1 MKKSLLS
8 ESSFVRAIGIEP
20 TCLAAPDPKSG
31 ASASFATPALKWSF
45 IFSMA
50 ALQIQGGD
58 ANVRAFD
65 EKIKNTCFCVN
76 SFKMETVAAIPK
88 YNLSEDQEKKLIL
101 REYRALLRSMKPK
114 LKPGDK
120 ELVRMAFEMAA
131 DAHKTMRRKSGEP
144 YILHPLAVA
153 RICVE
158 EIGLGVR
165 STICSL
171 LHDTV
176 EDTDISLE
184 DIERQ
189 FGNEIARI
197 VDGLTKIS
205 TVIDVNASQQAENFK
220 KILLTLTDDPRVILI
235 KLADRL
241 HNMRTLESMKR
252 EKQLKIASETVYVY
266 APLAH
271 RMGLYT
277 IKTEM
282 EDLAMK
288 YMEPDTYKEIARK
301 LSETRRERTRYINEF
316 IRPIREKMEKA
327 EFNFEIY
334 GRPKSIHSIWNKMK
348 KKGVSFEE
356 VYDLFAIRVILNSP
370 PEREK
375 EDCWKVYSMITDEYT
390 PSPERLRDWLSNP
403 KSNGYEA
410 LHTTVMGPQG
420 KWVEVQIRTKR
431 MNEIAEKGLA
441 AHWKYKEGT
450 ADESRFDKWF
460 HQIREALQSQDA
472 DTVDFLQDFKTS
484 FLAEEIYV
492 YTPKGDV
499 KMLPVGSTALDFAF
513 AIHSAV
519 GARCIGAK
527 VNHKLVPLS
536 HKLRSGDQIEI
547 ITSNKQ
553 KPSEDWLNIVVTAK
567 AKSKIK
573 DALKEEK
580 RKIAEDGKYF
590 VQRKLE
596 AIGAAYQQHNI
607 DILTEFYKQPSTL
620 DFFYQVATKSID
632 LKELKDFHILGD
644 KLEAPKPQRPHIE
657 IKTDQQLHTDF
668 NKKDAE
674 LIIFGESSDRI
685 LYNLAN
691 CCKPIPGDDV
701 FGFVTTG
708 KGLTIHRTNCPN
720 ASKLLANYGHRVV
733 KTKWAK
739 NKEISFLTGL
749 NIIGLDDVG
758 VVHKITNLISGEMK
772 INIGAL
778 SIEAKEGIFR
788 GSFKVFVHDK
798 EELDELVHRLKS
810 LSGIHAVERF
820 DAELV

>member
-1 MKKSLLS
+1 
-8 ESSFVRAIGIEP
+8 
-20 TCLAAPDPKSG
+20 
-31 ASASFATPALKWSF
+31 
-45 IFSMA
+45 
-50 ALQIQGGD
+50 
-58 ANVRAFD
+58 
-65 EKIKNTCFCVN
+65 
-76 SFKMETVAAIPK
+76 METVEKTPK
-88 YNLSEDQEKKLIL
+88 YNLNDEQERKLIL
-101 REYRALLRSMKPK
+101 REYRSLMRSLKAK
-114 LKPGDK
+114 IKPGDK
-120 ELVRMAFEMAA
+120 DLLRTAFEMSV

-153 RICVE
+153 KICVE

-184 DIERQ
+184 DIERE
-189 FGNEIARI
+189 FGQEIARI

-205 TVIDVNASQQAENFK
+205 NVIDINGSQQAENFK
-220 KILLTLTDDPRVILI
+220 KILMTLTDDPRVILI

-252 EKQLKIASETVYVY
+252 EKQLKISSETVYVY

-271 RMGLYT
+271 RMGLYS

-288 YMEPDTYKEIARK
+288 YMEPEIYRDIAQK
-301 LSETRRERTRYINEF
+301 LAETKRERSKYINEF
-316 IRPIREKMEKA
+316 IRPIKEKLERSNFK
-327 EFNFEIY
+327 FEIY
-334 GRPKSIHSIWNKMK
+334 GRPKSIHSISNKIK
-348 KKGVSFEE
+348 KKGVDFEE
-356 VYDLFAIRVILNSP
+356 VYDLFAIRVILDSP
-370 PEREK
+370 AEREK

-390 PSPERLRDWLSNP
+390 PSPERMRDWLSNP

-441 AHWKYKEGT
+441 AHWKYKEG
-450 ADESRFDKWF
+450 AGDESRFDKWF
-460 HQIREALQSQDA
+460 QQIREMISGQETDS
-472 DTVDFLQDFKTS
+472 VDFLQDFKTS

-499 KMLPVGSTALDFAF
+499 KMLPVSSTALDFAF
-513 AIHSAV
+513 AIHSAIGV
-519 GARCIGAK
+519 KTIGAK
-527 VNHKLVPLS
+527 VNHKLVPIS

-553 KPSEDWLNIVVTAK
+553 KPSEDWLGFVVTAK
-567 AKSKIK
+567 ARGRIK

-580 RKIAEDGKYF
+580 KKIGDEGKYT

-596 AIGAAYQQHNI
+596 SVGAALNQHNI
-607 DILTEFYKQPSTL
+607 DELVHYYKLTSHL
-620 DFFYQVATKSID
+620 DLFYQVAIKNID
-632 LKELKDFHILGD
+632 LKEIKEFKVIGD
-644 KLEAPKPQRPHIE
+644 KIEAPRPV
-657 IKTDQQLHTDF
+657 KTLQEFKQDIIPYQQSIG
-668 NKKDAE
+668 KKDAE
-674 LIIFGESSDRI
+674 LIIFGESSDKI
-685 LYNLAN
+685 VYNLAN

-701 FGFVTTG
+701 FGFITTG

-720 ASKLLANYGHRVV
+720 AAKLLANYGHRVV

-749 NIIGLDDVG
+749 KIVGMDDVG
-758 VVHKITNLISGEMK
+758 VVNKITSLISGELR
-772 INIGAL
+772 INIAAL
-778 SIEAKEGIFR
+778 TIEAKEGLFR
-788 GSFKVFVHDK
+788 GNIRLYVHDK
-798 EELDELVHRLKS
+798 EELETLVQSLKA
-810 LSGIHAVERF
+810 LPGIESVERY
-820 DAELV
+820 DTEDIP

>member
-1 MKKSLLS
+1 
-8 ESSFVRAIGIEP
+8 
-20 TCLAAPDPKSG
+20 
-31 ASASFATPALKWSF
+31 
-45 IFSMA
+45 
-50 ALQIQGGD
+50 
-58 ANVRAFD
+58 
-65 EKIKNTCFCVN
+65 
-76 SFKMETVAAIPK
+76 METIAQIPK
-88 YNLSEDQEKKLIL
+88 YSLSEEQEKKLIL
-101 REYRALLRSMKPK
+101 REYRALLRSLKIK
-114 LKPGDK
+114 LKPGDRK
-120 ELVRMAFEMAA
+120 TIRLAFEMAA

-176 EDTDISLE
+176 EDTDITLE
-184 DIERQ
+184 DIERD
-189 FGNEIARI
+189 FGGEIARI

-205 TVIDVNASQQAENFK
+205 NVIDVNASKQAENFK

-241 HNMRTLESMKR
+241 HNMRTLDSMKR

-288 YMEPDTYKEIARK
+288 YLEPETYKEIAQK
-301 LSETRRERTRYINEF
+301 LAETKRERTKFINEF
-316 IRPIREKMEKA
+316 IKPLNEKLEKSG
-327 EFNFEIY
+327 FDFEIY
-334 GRPKSIHSIWNKMK
+334 GRPKSIHSIWTKMK
-348 KKGVSFEE
+348 NKGVAFEE

-375 EDCWKVYSMITDEYT
+375 EDCWKVYSLITDEYI

-410 LHTTVMGPQG
+410 LHTTVMGLEG
-420 KWVEVQIRTKR
+420 RWVEVQIRTKR

-441 AHWKYKEGT
+441 AHWKYKEGG

-460 HQIREALQSQDA
+460 QQIREVISSEGTDSI
-472 DTVDFLQDFKTS
+472 DFLQDFKTS

-513 AIHSAV
+513 AIHSEI
-519 GARCIGAK
+519 GGKCIGAK
-527 VNHKLVPLS
+527 VNHKLVPIS
-536 HKLRSGDQIEI
+536 HKLRSGDQVEI

-553 KPSEDWLNIVVTAK
+553 KPSEDWLTFVVTAK

-580 RKIAEDGKYF
+580 RKVAEDGKYAL
-590 VQRKLE
+590 QKKLE
-596 AIGAAYQQHNI
+596 GMGAAFAQHNI
-607 DILTEFYKQPSTL
+607 EELMNWYKFSSPL
-620 DFFYQVATKSID
+620 DLFYQIAIKNID
-632 LKELKDFHILGD
+632 LKDLKEFKVVHGD
-644 KLEAPKPQRPHIE
+644 KLETPKLKQVQELKPE
-657 IKTDQQLHTDF
+657 IVPSIP
-668 NKKDAE
+668 KKDTE
-674 LIIFGESSDRI
+674 LIIFGESSDKI
-685 LYNLAN
+685 VYNLAN

-720 ASKLLANYGHRVV
+720 AAKLLSNYSHRVV

-749 NIIGLDDVG
+749 RIIGLDDVG
-758 VVHKITNLISGEMK
+758 VVNKITNLISGELK
-772 INIGAL
+772 INIAAIT
-778 SIEAKEGIFR
+778 IEAKEGLFE
-788 GSFKVFVHDK
+788 GNMKVYVHDK
-798 EELDELVHRLKS
+798 EELDELVNRLKA
-810 LSGIHAVERF
+810 LHGIHSVDRF
-820 DAELV
+820 DTEPA

>member
-1 MKKSLLS
+1 
-8 ESSFVRAIGIEP
+8 
-20 TCLAAPDPKSG
+20 
-31 ASASFATPALKWSF
+31 
-45 IFSMA
+45 
-50 ALQIQGGD
+50 
-58 ANVRAFD
+58 
-65 EKIKNTCFCVN
+65 
-76 SFKMETVAAIPK
+76 METVAKTPK
-88 YNLSEDQEKKLIL
+88 YNLNEEQERKLIL
-101 REYRALLRSMKPK
+101 REYRSLMRSLKAK
-114 LKPGDK
+114 IKPGDK
-120 ELVRMAFEMAA
+120 DLLRIAFEMSV

-153 RICVE
+153 KICVE

-184 DIERQ
+184 DIERE
-189 FGNEIARI
+189 FGQEIARI

-205 TVIDVNASQQAENFK
+205 NVIDINASQQAENFK
-220 KILLTLTDDPRVILI
+220 KILMTLTDDPRVILI

-252 EKQLKIASETVYVY
+252 EKQLKISSETVYVY

-288 YMEPDTYKEIARK
+288 YMEPEIYRDIAQK
-301 LSETRRERTRYINEF
+301 LDETKRERSKYINEF
-316 IRPIREKMEKA
+316 IKPLKEKLEKNN
-327 EFNFEIY
+327 FRFEIY
-334 GRPKSIHSIWNKMK
+334 GRPKSIHSISNKIK
-348 KKGVSFEE
+348 KKGVDFEE
-356 VYDLFAIRVILNSP
+356 VYDLFAIRVILDSP

-420 KWVEVQIRTKR
+420 KWVEVQIRTRR

-460 HQIREALQSQDA
+460 QQIREVLTAQDS
-472 DTVDFLQDFKTS
+472 DSIDFLHDFKTS

-499 KMLPVGSTALDFAF
+499 KMLPVDSTALDFAF
-513 AIHSAV
+513 AIHSVV
-519 GARCIGAK
+519 GSQCIGAK
-527 VNHKLVPLS
+527 INHKLVPIS
-536 HKLRSGDQIEI
+536 HKLRSGDQVEI
-547 ITSNKQ
+547 ITSAKQ

-580 RKIAEDGKYF
+580 RKVADEGKY
-590 VQRKLE
+590 VLQRKME
-596 AIGAAYQQHNI
+596 HMGAAFNQHNV
-607 DILTEFYKQPSTL
+607 DILASFYKLQSPL
-620 DFFYQVATKSID
+620 DLYYQISVKTID
-632 LKELKDFHILGD
+632 LKELSEFHVLGD
-644 KLEAPKPQRPHIE
+644 KLEPPKPIKPE
-657 IKTDQQLHTDF
+657 IKHDPVQSLP

-674 LIIFGESSDRI
+674 LIIFGEGSDKI
-685 LYNLAN
+685 VYTLAN

-708 KGLTIHRTNCPN
+708 KGLTIHRNTCPN
-720 ASKLLANYGHRVV
+720 ASKLLANYGHRIV

-749 NIIGLDDVG
+749 KIIGMDDVG
-758 VVHKITNLISGEMK
+758 
-772 INIGAL
+772 
-778 SIEAKEGIFR
+778 
-788 GSFKVFVHDK
+788 D
-798 EELDELVHRLKS
+798 
-810 LSGIHAVERF
+810 
-820 DAELV
+820 

>member
-1 MKKSLLS
+1 
-8 ESSFVRAIGIEP
+8 
-20 TCLAAPDPKSG
+20 
-31 ASASFATPALKWSF
+31 
-45 IFSMA
+45 
-50 ALQIQGGD
+50 
-58 ANVRAFD
+58 
-65 EKIKNTCFCVN
+65 
-76 SFKMETVAAIPK
+76 METVAQIPK
-88 YNLSEDQEKKLIL
+88 YNLSEEQEKKLIL
-101 REYRALLRSMKPK
+101 REYRALLRSLKAK
-114 LKPGDK
+114 LKPGDRK
-120 ELVRMAFEMAA
+120 TIRLAFEIAA

-153 RICVE
+153 RVCVE

-184 DIERQ
+184 DVERD

-205 TVIDVNASQQAENFK
+205 NVIDVNASKQAENFK

-241 HNMRTLESMKR
+241 HNMRTLDSMKR

-271 RMGLYT
+271 RMGLYN

-288 YMEPDTYKEIARK
+288 FLEPETYKEIAQK
-301 LSETRRERTRYINEF
+301 LAETKRERTKYINEF
-316 IRPIREKMEKA
+316 IKPLNDKLEKGG
-327 EFNFEIY
+327 FDFDIY
-334 GRPKSIHSIWNKMK
+334 GRPKSIHSIWTKMK
-348 KKGVSFEE
+348 KKGVAFEE
-356 VYDLFAIRVILNSP
+356 VYDLFAIRVILKSP
-370 PEREK
+370 TEREK
-375 EDCWKVYSMITDEYT
+375 EDCWKVYSLITDEYT

-410 LHTTVMGPQG
+410 LHTTVMGPEG
-420 KWVEVQIRTKR
+420 RWVEVQIRTRR

-441 AHWKYKEGT
+441 AHWKYKEGGP
-450 ADESRFDKWF
+450 DESRFDKWF
-460 HQIREALQSQDA
+460 QQIREVISAEGTDSI
-472 DTVDFLQDFKTS
+472 DFLQDFKTS

-513 AIHSAV
+513 AIHSAIGV
-519 GARCIGAK
+519 KCIGAK
-527 VNHKLVPLS
+527 LNHKLVPIS
-536 HKLRSGDQIEI
+536 QKLRSGDQVEI

-553 KPSEDWLNIVVTAK
+553 KPSEDWLTFVVTAK

-580 RKIAEDGKYF
+580 RKIAEEGKYTL
-590 VQRKLE
+590 QRKLE
-596 AIGAAYQQHNI
+596 GIGAAFSQHNI
-607 DILTEFYKQPSTL
+607 DELVSWYKLGSPL
-620 DFFYQVATKSID
+620 DLFYQISIKNLD
-632 LKELKDFHILGD
+632 LKDLKDFKVHGD
-644 KLEAPKPQRPHIE
+644 KLEPPKPV
-657 IKTDQQLHTDF
+657 KQLHELKPEIVPTIS
-668 NKKDAE
+668 KKETE
-674 LIIFGESSDRI
+674 LIIFGESSDKI
-685 LYNLAN
+685 VYNLAN

-720 ASKLLANYGHRVV
+720 AAKLLANYGHRVV

-749 NIIGLDDVG
+749 RIIGLDDVG
-758 VVHKITNLISGEMK
+758 VVNKITNLISGEMR
-772 INIGAL
+772 INIAAIT
-778 SIEAKEGIFR
+778 IEAKEGLFEGNMR
-788 GSFKVFVHDK
+788 VYVHDK
-798 EELDELVHRLKS
+798 EELDELVGRLRA
-810 LSGIHAVERF
+810 LTGIHSVDRF
-820 DAELV
+820 DTEPT